1 MLYCTTHRK
10 LGEDDTMSS
19 VLNDHMKLP
28 HVRSVGH
35 RTTWTL
41 PVSRSEPIVI
51 NARFIGIGSSA
62 RTRHHNHLDDAEFAQ
77 PKHHCN
83 ACRWFE
89 TRIFRLVAS
98 AEEDGELAGSNY
110 LLHHSGVSI
119 VPGEVVHYR
128 YEAVRSPHEVIEA
141 FTIRKTGP
149 SGDAQP
155 PFLTRPAAR
164 ALAQAAGFDTDLER
178 AYTQRAT
185 A

>member
-1 MLYCTTHRK
+1 
-10 LGEDDTMSS
+10 MSS
-19 VLNDHMKLP
+19 VIINHSKLP
-28 HVRSVGH
+28 RPSNVGH
-35 RTTWTL
+35 RSIWTL
-41 PVSRSEPIVI
+41 PVSRSEPIVVS
-51 NARFIGIGSSA
+51 ARFIGVGSSQ
-62 RTRHHNHLDDAEFAQ
+62 RDRHQNHVSGAKFAL

-89 TRIFRLVAS
+89 TRIFRLVELA
-98 AEEDGELAGSNY
+98 AEEGELVGSNY

-119 VPGEVVHYR
+119 VPDEVVHYR
-128 YEAVRSPHEVIEA
+128 YEAVRSAHEVIEA
-141 FTIRKTGP
+141 FTVRKSSPAGAP
-149 SGDAQP
+149 QP

>member
-1 MLYCTTHRK
+1 MI
-10 LGEDDTMSS
+10 S
-19 VLNDHMKLP
+19 VRNFDHKRLP
-28 HVRSVGH
+28 TLKHVGN

-41 PVSRSEPIVI
+41 PISREDPMII
-51 NARFIGIGSSA
+51 NARFIGLGTS
-62 RTRHHNHLDDAEFAQ
+62 TRHQHNNHPNDVEFAP

-89 TRIFRLVAS
+89 TRIFRIVSS
-98 AEEDGELAGSNY
+98 AEEDGELAGANY

-128 YEAVRSPHEVIEA
+128 KEVLRSAHEVVEA
-141 FTIRKTGP
+141 YAIRRLDS
-149 SGDAQP
+149 SGNPQA

-164 ALAQAAGFDTDLER
+164 ALAQAAGFDTELEI
-178 AYTQRAT
+178 AYMNRVT

>member
-1 MLYCTTHRK
+1 MTSARIEHK
-10 LGEDDTMSS
+10 
-19 VLNDHMKLP
+19 NLP
-28 HVRSVGH
+28 TVRNVGQEA
-35 RTTWTL
+35 TWTL
-41 PVSRSEPIVI
+41 PISQDNPLNVR
-51 NARFIGIGSSA
+51 ARFIGIGTSA
-62 RTRHHNHLDDAEFAQ
+62 RFSHQNHIGDAEHAA

-89 TRIFRLVAS
+89 TRIFRLLAS
-98 AEEDGELAGSNY
+98 AEEDGDLAGSNY

-128 YEAVRSPHEVIEA
+128 HDAVRSAHEVIEA
-141 FTIRKTGP
+141 FTVRKNGP
-149 SGDAQP
+149 SGVAQP

-164 ALAQAAGFDTDLER
+164 ALAQASGFDDDLER